1 MSHSRG
7 NSALWTGSLRLPR
20 GDLGSR
26 KQRDSRDQDIRCS
39 FLYSLYQA
47 LRFAYERHL
56 INVARV
62 EMTWGPHPAGTHFQ
76 YHCPIGNARKNGGK
90 GGASTRL
97 LRCSRPWAR
106 CFTCVTWETH
116 EVKFRHRR
124 ASRPESGCGTAAAST
139 PARLTSLSYCT
150 SVSKGPQKD
159 PHLSSPPSTHAS
171 NCHPFNKL
179 TRFQLPAARRG
190 HRTPCSNTCSSCPPA
205 RPPRGLE
212 TLSHCRLR
220 RRPLRDRTLPIPN
233 P

>member
-1 MSHSRG
+1 MRAASNSCLSRTCPWPWTLFGPRQTGTVSHSRG

-62 EMTWGPHPAGTHFQ
+62 EMTRGPHPAGTHFQ

-139 PARLTSLSYCT
+139 PARLTLSSHCT
-150 SVSKGPQKD
+150 SVCLKGTPKR
-159 PHLSSPPSTHAS
+159 PPPFVTTFHTRLELSS
-171 NCHPFNKL
+171 
-179 TRFQLPAARRG
+179 FQQADSVP
-190 HRTPCSNTCSSCPPA
+190 TPC
-205 RPPRGLE
+205 RPPG
-212 TLSHCRLR
+212 
-220 RRPLRDRTLPIPN
+220 PPN
-233 P
+233 TV